1 MGLIYKISN
10 PNGRIYVGQ
19 TTKSA
24 EQRIIQYRSKRKK
37 YGKSLVL
44 RSIAKYGWDAH
55 VFEVIE
61 DNVPKELL
69 NEREIYWIKELK
81 TYAAENLDGMNLTRG
96 GDYRESWRNDKTRV
110 ERAKQRRGEK
120 APSWGKKMSEEVKR
134 KISKSVKKYNKVN
147 GIKPS
152 VECYKKAEEA
162 RFVAVIAYDI
172 NGNFIGE
179 YDSIKFAANSLNI
192 NRRTVNDA
200 VLGKQNHAKGYIF
213 RKKEESYPL
222 KIDISGIKF
231 QFKNRPRI
239 AGCAT

>member
-61 DNVPKELL
+61 DNVSKELL
-69 NEREIYWIKELK
+69 NEREIYWVKELK
-81 TYAAENLDGMNLTRG
+81 TYAPENLDGMNLTRG
-96 GDYRESWRNDKTRV
+96 GDYRESWKNDKTRV

-120 APSWGKKMSEEVKR
+120 APSWGKPISDDVKK
-134 KISKSVKKYNKVN
+134 KISKSVSEYNKKT
-147 GIKPS
+147 GKKPS
-152 VECYKKAEEA
+152 AYCHLKSKEKQQVP
-162 RFVAVIAYDI
+162 VVAYDI

-179 YDSIKFAANSLNI
+179 YACIKFAADSLNI

-200 VLGKQNHAKGYIF
+200 VLGKQNHARGYFFRRKEKGYQ
-213 RKKEESYPL
+213 L
-222 KIDISGIKF
+222 KIDISGIKI
-231 QFKNRPRI
+231 QLKNRPRI
-239 AGCAT
+239 AGRAA

>member
-1 MGLIYKISN
+1 MGIIYKISN

-55 VFEVIE
+55 IFEVIE

-69 NEREIYWIKELK
+69 NEREIYWVKELK

-96 GDYRESWRNDKTRV
+96 GDYRESWKNDKTRV

-120 APSWGKKMSEEVKR
+120 APSWGKKMSEEVKK
-134 KISKSVKKYNKVN
+134 KISKSVSEHNKKVGK
-147 GIKPS
+147 KPS
-152 VECYKKAEEA
+152 IECHKKAKEA
-162 RFVAVIAYDI
+162 RCVPVVVYDK
-172 NGNFIGE
+172 NGNFISE
-179 YDSIKFAANSLNI
+179 YPYMKYAADVLGVD
-192 NRRTVNDA
+192 RKCVNNV

-213 RKKEESYPL
+213 RRKEESYPL

-231 QFKNRPRI
+231 QFKNRPRV